1 MTDTNEKNRD
11 TTQKKQNTDTAT
23 QEEHTAEP
31 RIGEM
36 PRRNHKDST
45 FCLLFSEPARAIELY
60 NAVTGENLPPDTEL
74 TYTTLANALYIDRNN
89 DLGFVIQK
97 RHLVMSEC
105 QSTIN
110 WNIPMRCLGY
120 VSRSLEN
127 LAGKEG
133 LYGSKLVKFPVPEF
147 YLFYVGNETWNTKTL
162 KLSDSFQAPPK
173 ENSLELV
180 VKFINLNYNVNNE
193 DNEILQRSPS
203 LLGYSKLL
211 YYIKTAAKENGGDLK
226 SAIDIS
232 VKQCMEEGLIED
244 FLRKHSREVTGML
257 FNEITVEEFAEIRAR
272 EAYEDGEK
280 YGFTKGEQSGFTKG
294 EQSGFTKGE
303 KSGFTKGEK
312 AGERIGLA
320 KGRSEGAAQKQQEIA
335 RNLMR
340 LGLDL
345 AQIRQATGLTAE
357 EIEKL

>member
-1 MTDTNEKNRD
+1 MTDTNEKSKD

-23 QEEHTAEP
+23 QEELTAEP
-31 RIGEM
+31 RIGEV

-105 QSTIN
+105 QSTI
-110 WNIPMRCLGY
+110 
-120 VSRSLEN
+120 LEN

-180 VKFINLNYNVNNE
+180 VKFVNLNYNVNNE

-226 SAIDIS
+226 SAIDTS

-280 YGFTKGEQSGFTKG
+280 SGEKIGFVKGEK
-294 EQSGFTKGE
+294 SGFTKGE
-303 KSGFTKGEK
+303 KSGFTKGET
-312 AGERIGLA
+312 AGLA
-320 KGRSEGAAQKQQEIA
+320 KGAAQEKREIA
-335 RNLMR
+335 KNFKKAGIPM
-340 LGLDL
+340 DL
-345 AQIRQATGLTAE
+345 IAENTGLSIE
-357 EIEKL
+357 EVEQL

>member
-1 MTDTNEKNRD
+1 MTGTNEKNKDVNQNDQAPD
-11 TTQKKQNTDTAT
+11 TMP
-23 QEEHTAEP
+23 QEALTAEP
-31 RIGEM
+31 RIGEV

-45 FCLLFSEPARAIELY
+45 FCLLFSEPSRAIELY

-133 LYGSKLVKFPVPEF
+133 LYGSKLVKFPAPEF

-180 VKFINLNYNVNNE
+180 VKFVNLNYNT

-211 YYIKTAAKENGGDLK
+211 YYIKTAAKDNGGDLK
-226 SAIDIS
+226 SAIDTS

-257 FNEITVEEFAEIRAR
+257 FNEITVEEFAEIRSR

-280 YGFTKGEQSGFTKG
+280 
-294 EQSGFTKGE
+294 SGFTKGE
-303 KSGFTKGEK
+303 KSGFTKGET
-312 AGERIGLA
+312 AGLA
-320 KGRSEGAAQKQQEIA
+320 KGAAQEKREIA
-335 RNLMR
+335 KNFKKAGIPM
-340 LGLDL
+340 DL
-345 AQIRQATGLTAE
+345 IAENTGLSVAE
-357 EIEKL
+357 VEQL

>member
-11 TTQKKQNTDTAT
+11 MYQNNQIADTAT

-147 YLFYVGNETWNTKTL
+147 YLFYVGNETWNTKIL

-180 VKFINLNYNVNNE
+180 VNFVNLNYNV

-211 YYIKTAAKENGGDLK
+211 HYIKTATKENGGDLK
-226 SAIDIS
+226 SAIDTS

-280 YGFTKGEQSGFTKG
+280 SGEKIGFVKGEK
-294 EQSGFTKGE
+294 SGFTKGE
-303 KSGFTKGEK
+303 KSGFTKGETV
-312 AGERIGLA
+312 GLT
-320 KGRSEGAAQKQQEIA
+320 KGRSEGAAQKQREIA
-335 RNLMR
+335 RNLMQ

>member
-1 MTDTNEKNRD
+1 MKEIVFTSTAGGNHMTDTNEKNRD
-11 TTQKKQNTDTAT
+11 TTQKKQNTDTMS
-23 QEEHTAEP
+23 QEALAPEP

-89 DLGFVIQK
+89 DLGFVIQN

-147 YLFYVGNETWNTKTL
+147 YLFYVGSETWNTKTL

-180 VKFINLNYNVNNE
+180 VKFVNLNYNT
-193 DNEILQRSPS
+193 DSEILQRSPS

-211 YYIKTAAKENGGDLK
+211 YYIKTAAKANGGDLK
-226 SAIDIS
+226 SAIDTS

-280 YGFTKGEQSGFTKG
+280 SGEKI
-294 EQSGFTKGE
+294 GFTKGE
-303 KSGFTKGEK
+303 KSGFTKGET
-312 AGERIGLA
+312 AGLA
-320 KGRSEGAAQKQQEIA
+320 KGRSEGAAQEKREIA
-335 RNLMR
+335 RNLMQ

-357 EIEKL
+357 EIEKLGFVK

>member
-1 MTDTNEKNRD
+1 MTGTNEKNKDVNQNDQAPD
-11 TTQKKQNTDTAT
+11 TMPHEKLAPET
-23 QEEHTAEP
+23 

-45 FCLLFSEPARAIELY
+45 FCLLFSEPTRAIELY

-180 VKFINLNYNVNNE
+180 VKFVNLNYNT
-193 DNEILQRSPS
+193 DSEILQRSPS

-211 YYIKTAAKENGGDLK
+211 YYIKTAAKANGGDLK
-226 SAIDIS
+226 SAIDTSI
-232 VKQCMEEGLIED
+232 KQCMEEGLIED

-280 YGFTKGEQSGFTKG
+280 
-294 EQSGFTKGE
+294 SGFTKGE
-303 KSGFTKGEK
+303 KSGFTKGETV
-312 AGERIGLA
+312 GLT
-320 KGRSEGAAQKQQEIA
+320 KGRSEGAALEKREIA
-335 RNLMR
+335 RNLVQ

-345 AQIRQATGLTAE
+345 AQIRQVTGLTLE

>member
-1 MTDTNEKNRD
+1 M
-11 TTQKKQNTDTAT
+11 
-23 QEEHTAEP
+23 
-31 RIGEM
+31 
-36 PRRNHKDST
+36 
-45 FCLLFSEPARAIELY
+45 
-60 NAVTGENLPPDTEL
+60 
-74 TYTTLANALYIDRNN
+74 
-89 DLGFVIQK
+89 
-97 RHLVMSEC
+97 
-105 QSTIN
+105 
-110 WNIPMRCLGY
+110 
-120 VSRSLEN
+120 
-127 LAGKEG
+127 
-133 LYGSKLVKFPVPEF
+133 
-147 YLFYVGNETWNTKTL
+147 GNETWNTKTL

-180 VKFINLNYNVNNE
+180 VKFVNLNYNT
-193 DNEILQRSPS
+193 DSEILQRSPS

-226 SAIDIS
+226 SAIDTS

-280 YGFTKGEQSGFTKG
+280 SGEKIGFTKGETV
-294 EQSGFTKGE
+294 
-303 KSGFTKGEK
+303 
-312 AGERIGLA
+312 GLT
-320 KGRSEGAAQKQQEIA
+320 KGRSEGAAQKQREIA
-335 RNLMR
+335 RNLMQ